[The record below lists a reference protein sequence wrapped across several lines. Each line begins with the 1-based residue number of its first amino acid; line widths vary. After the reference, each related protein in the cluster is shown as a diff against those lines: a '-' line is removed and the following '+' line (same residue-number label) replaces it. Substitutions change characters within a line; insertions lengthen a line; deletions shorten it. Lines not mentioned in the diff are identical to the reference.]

1 MINSWKSFVYAVDQ
15 MRQLQ
20 KKPDISKKT
29 ELYVRLKRIESEI
42 DAVCEEKIKAWNEK
56 EDLFANAGYTL

>member
-20 KKPDISKKT
+20 KNPKAKT
-29 ELYVRLKRIESEI
+29 NPELKALLARTESEV
-42 DAVCEEKIKAWNEK
+42 DQACAKKIAE
-56 EDLFANAGYTL
+56 